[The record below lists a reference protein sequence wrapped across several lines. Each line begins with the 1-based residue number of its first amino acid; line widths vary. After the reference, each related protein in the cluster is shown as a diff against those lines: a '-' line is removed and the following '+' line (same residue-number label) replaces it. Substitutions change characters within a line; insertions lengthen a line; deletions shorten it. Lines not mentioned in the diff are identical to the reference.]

1 MLMIGDLFLGM
12 LTGYLRSPLSFSLCL
27 MGRSADHQPNARS
40 AQTGEADKLM
50 GCAADHDPTGW
61 DALRTMH
68 HVDPLDRYGCGFGV
82 CVCVWAALAW
92 RSAYILVFRNLCSG
106 SRLYYLIL
114 ALLTWWGA
122 PRTINQTR
130 EAHKPAKPTNSWAAQ
145 RTMIQLDG
153 AQSAPSRLNRFQ
165 LFPMLVYLH
174 DGVVYI
180 VHFLAF
186 CLLCT

>member
-68 HVDPLDRYGCGFGV
+68 HVDPLDLILLLIPVDLGLKPEATKWV
-82 CVCVWAALAW
+82 
-92 RSAYILVFRNLCSG
+92 RSSG
-106 SRLYYLIL
+106 SRITSE
-114 ALLTWWGA
+114 AGISTKRA
-122 PRTINQTR
+122 KRTNPRSRQT
-130 EAHKPAKPTNSWAAQ
+130 HGP
-145 RTMIQLDG
+145 
-153 AQSAPSRLNRFQ
+153 
-165 LFPMLVYLH
+165 
-174 DGVVYI
+174 
-180 VHFLAF
+180 
-186 CLLCT
+186 LCGPWS

>member
-68 HVDPLDRYGCGFGV
+68 HVDPLD
-82 CVCVWAALAW
+82 
-92 RSAYILVFRNLCSG
+92 
-106 SRLYYLIL
+106 LIL
-114 ALLTWWGA
+114 LLISV
-122 PRTINQTR
+122 PRVETR
-130 EAHKPAKPTNSWAAQ
+130 GYKMGSIRWIVT
-145 RTMIQLDG
+145 
-153 AQSAPSRLNRFQ
+153 
-165 LFPMLVYLH
+165 
-174 DGVVYI
+174 GVGLGCVF
-180 VHFLAF
+180 VFG
-186 CLLCT
+186 